1 MAAITQDNVKVTES
15 EWSLISDATV
25 QTLQLLNGLAGVIYA
40 SSQPASTIAVGSKG
54 HELAP
59 GKDGFLNNTSGGSS
73 WGRASEGSGAA
84 IFAVT
89 EG

>member
-1 MAAITQDNVKVTES
+1 MAAITQPNVRVKDDG
-15 EWSLISDATV
+15 WLLISDATV
-25 QTLQLLNGLAGVIYA
+25 QTLQLLDGLAGVIYA
-40 SSQPASTIAVGSKG
+40 SSQPSNTIAVGSIG
-54 HELAP
+54 HVLAP
-59 GKDGFLNNTSGGSS
+59 GKDGFLNNTSGEAS